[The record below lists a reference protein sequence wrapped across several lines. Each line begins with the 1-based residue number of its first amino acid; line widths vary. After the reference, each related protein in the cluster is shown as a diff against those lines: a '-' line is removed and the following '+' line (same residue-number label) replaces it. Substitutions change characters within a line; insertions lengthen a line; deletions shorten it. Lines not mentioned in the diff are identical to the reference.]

1 MDKVQKTKIQNQV
14 RRSNVLESLKDLGA
28 GVTNSV
34 KEDIF
39 KGVSGD
45 FLDQIFG
52 KKTDKKVSGEIHP
65 GESLEFND
73 LLSGQYQENLKL
85 RQQISLERKLAE
97 EDKSR
102 SIQKSNELRVQ
113 LQALMQE
120 VLSLAKSTQ
129 NLGEDIEVA
138 AMQAPAQPGI
148 YHIIFFEKLLTFIQN
163 FRAKIDSAG
172 VWLTSCNKRA
182 QKKNYWAMYK
192 QKGSSFLLSP
202 EHYSQRS
209 AG

>member
-14 RRSNVLESLKDLGA
+14 RRTNVLESLKDLGG

-34 KEDIF
+34 KEDLF
-39 KGVSGD
+39 KGISTD
-45 FLDQIFG
+45 FLDQILG
-52 KKTDKKVSGEIHP
+52 KNQNKKTSGEIRP
-65 GESLEFND
+65 GESLEFNE
-73 LLSGQYQENLKL
+73 LLSGEHEENQKL
-85 RQQISLERKLAE
+85 RQQIALERKLAQ
-97 EDKSR
+97 EDKDMSV
-102 SIQKSNELRVQ
+102 QKSNELRVQ

-129 NLGEDIEVA
+129 NLGETVEVA
-138 AMQAPAQPGI
+138 VMQAPAQPGI
-148 YHIIFFEKLLTFIQN
+148 YHIIFFEKLLSFIQN

-172 VWLTSCNKRA
+172 VWLTTCNKRA